1 MGVPPRSGP
10 AATVFP
16 SAPGRPAAFRTD
28 RHHDG
33 RIILSRPQTLR
44 PGVPPGFPAP
54 YSPAPCPLS
63 RRGTNGD
70 SL

>member
-1 MGVPPRSGP
+1 MAASPRSGP

-16 SAPGRPAAFRTD
+16 SASGRPAAFRAD

-44 PGVPPGFPAP
+44 PGFPAP